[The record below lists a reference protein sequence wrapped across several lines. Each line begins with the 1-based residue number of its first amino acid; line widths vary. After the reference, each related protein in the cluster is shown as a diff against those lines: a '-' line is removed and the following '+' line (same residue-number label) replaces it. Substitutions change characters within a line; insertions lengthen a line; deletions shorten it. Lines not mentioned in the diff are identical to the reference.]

1 MNMDKYTGFYIDK
14 PTGNN
19 IFSYE
24 ERENKKIYVPK
35 LIEGSLDDISIGEE
49 IVFNEIDEDI
59 EIKAKGLKNM
69 IIYKYQD
76 KDVYI
81 FDNHN
86 HAFYFWIKSMKKGS
100 FTKGCKLVH
109 VDQHKDTRDPQ
120 NYSVDIENI
129 DDVFRYTNEIL
140 NVGSFIKPALKHNV
154 FSDVIIIDSSYGFDL
169 EIEGEFVLDID
180 LDIFSK
186 DMDYIPYD
194 LKVSRIKDLIKRAKV
209 ITIASSP
216 FFINQEYAIKV
227 LKELFNYDIIEELA

>member
-1 MNMDKYTGFYIDK
+1 M
-14 PTGNN
+14 
-19 IFSYE
+19 
-24 ERENKKIYVPK
+24 
-35 LIEGSLDDISIGEE
+35 
-49 IVFNEIDEDI
+49 
-59 EIKAKGLKNM
+59 
-69 IIYKYQD
+69 
-76 KDVYI
+76 
-81 FDNHN
+81 
-86 HAFYFWIKSMKKGS
+86 
-100 FTKGCKLVH
+100 VH
-109 VDQHKDTRDPQ
+109 VDQHKDTREPE
-120 NYSVDIENI
+120 NYDVDIENI
-129 DDVFRYTNEIL
+129 DDAFRYTNEIL

>member
-1 MNMDKYTGFYIDK
+1 MDKYNGFYIEK
-14 PTGNN
+14 PMGNN
-19 IFSYE
+19 IFSYD

-35 LIEGSLDDISIGEE
+35 LIEGTLDDVSVGEE

-69 IIYKYQD
+69 IIYKYKD
-76 KDVYI
+76 KDIYI

-86 HAFYFWIKSMKKGS
+86 HAFYFWIKSLEKGN

-109 VDQHKDTRDPQ
+109 VDQHKDTREPE
-120 NYSVDIENI
+120 NYNVDIENI
-129 DDVFRYTNEIL
+129 DDVFRYTNEVL
-140 NVGSFIKPALKHNV
+140 NVGSFIKPALHHNI
-154 FSDVIIIDSSYGFDL
+154 FSDVIIIDSSYGFELD
-169 EIEGEFVLDID
+169 IDGEFVLDID

-186 DMDYIPYD
+186 DMDYIPYE
-194 LKVSRIKDLIKRAKV
+194 LKTSKIKELIEKSKV

-227 LKELFNYDIIEELA
+227 LKELFNYDII

>member
-1 MNMDKYTGFYIDK
+1 MDKYIGFYIDK

-24 ERENKKIYVPK
+24 ERSNKKIFVPK
-35 LIEGSLDDISIGEE
+35 LIEGTLDDVLVGSE

-69 IIYKYQD
+69 VKFDYQD
-76 KDVYI
+76 KDIYI

-86 HAFYFWIKSMKKGS
+86 HAFYFWIKSLNKGS

-109 VDQHKDTRDPQ
+109 VDQHKDTREPE
-120 NYSVDIENI
+120 NYNVNISNI
-129 DDVFRYTNEIL
+129 DDVFRYTNEVL
-140 NVGSFIKPALKHNV
+140 NVGSFIKPALEHKI
-154 FSDVIIIDSSYGFDL
+154 FSDLIIIDSSYGFNLD
-169 EIEGEFVLDID
+169 IDGEFVLDID

-194 LKVSRIKDLIKRAKV
+194 LKLSKI
-209 ITIASSP
+209 
-216 FFINQEYAIKV
+216 QEH
-227 LKELFNYDIIEELA
+227 